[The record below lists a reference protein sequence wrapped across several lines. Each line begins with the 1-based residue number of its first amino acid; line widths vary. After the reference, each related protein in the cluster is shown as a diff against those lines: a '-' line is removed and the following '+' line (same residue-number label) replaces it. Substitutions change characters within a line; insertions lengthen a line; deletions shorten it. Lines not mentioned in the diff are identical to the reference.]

1 MDLKQI
7 GSAASIAETAIHNKM
22 ASCSVDTA
30 SV

>member
-7 GSAASIAETAIHNKM
+7 GSAASIAEIAIHNKM
-22 ASCSVDTA
+22 ASCSVDAA